1 MKPETKKLVF
11 FISIAAILMATAIV
25 LVYLKNKQQEQEAKK
40 AEEKKKEAEK
50 AKAEQGIVKPIYNRN
65 GELENKIE
73 DFKGKTLYA
82 KTEGTK
88 VRTTPKVDNGT
99 LWMPSD
105 NNLLAQFKK
114 NAALGKV
121 VGSVKGK
128 ESPAMRWI
136 IVEFPKPL
144 AKGMYTQGFV
154 ADNYAIVTGLFSD
167 ENKGNLPGYYKY
179 GYVRADVAYF
189 KEYKK

>member
-1 MKPETKKLVF
+1 MKPETKKLVAV
-11 FISIAAILMATAIV
+11 ISIAAIVMATAIV
-25 LVYLKNKQQEQEAKK
+25 LVYLKKKQQEAEQKK
-40 AEEKKKEAEK
+40 AVKQKEEAEK

-82 KTEGTK
+82 KADFAK
-88 VRTTPKVDNGT
+88 ARTTPKVDNGT

-114 NAALGKV
+114 NAAIGKV

-136 IVEFPKPL
+136 IVEFPKPIS
-144 AKGMYTQGFV
+144 KGMGTQGIV
-154 ADNYAIVTGLFSD
+154 ADNYALISGLFSD
-167 ENKGNLPGYYKY
+167 ENKGNLPGNYKF